1 MKPLLKICGMNNIE
15 ILNELL
21 SIDKINFLGFIFY
34 KTSIRNFSEEF
45 LKQIKACN
53 FENKRPVCVYV
64 DSNRNF
70 IEETSLYFKDPI
82 LQFHG
87 NETNQFCNSFKKEF
101 WKVLRIKN
109 AINIE
114 DINNFQDASGILL
127 ENFEEGKPG
136 GTGITFDWSL
146 VNSVKHLDMKF
157 ILSGGINC
165 KNVDNAINIKPW
177 CVDINSGVES
187 SPGIKSLDLVK
198 EVIEKF

>member
-15 ILNELL
+15 ILNELI

-34 KTSIRNFSEEF
+34 KNSIRNVSEEF

-87 NETNQFCNSFKKEF
+87 N
-101 WKVLRIKN
+101 
-109 AINIE
+109 
-114 DINNFQDASGILL
+114 
-127 ENFEEGKPG
+127 
-136 GTGITFDWSL
+136 
-146 VNSVKHLDMKF
+146 
-157 ILSGGINC
+157 
-165 KNVDNAINIKPW
+165 
-177 CVDINSGVES
+177 
-187 SPGIKSLDLVK
+187 
-198 EVIEKF
+198 